1 MTMNEQDEQSKSGS
15 GSSDSATSSATEETT
30 RDGTKEDIRVTN
42 TEQPSPKTPPP
53 DNLRDG
59 TKR

>member
-1 MTMNEQDEQSKSGS
+1 MTTNEQDEQSKSGS
-15 GSSDSATSSATEETT
+15 GSADSPASGATEETT
-30 RDGTKEDIRVTN
+30 RDGTKEDIRAAD

-53 DNLRDG
+53 DSLRDG

>member
-15 GSSDSATSSATEETT
+15 GSSDSAASGAAEETT
-30 RDGTKEDIRVTN
+30 RDGTKEDIRAVDTK
-42 TEQPSPKTPPP
+42 QPSPKTPPP